1 MAGPGEEILIETTR
15 IGGALE
21 VRAIDAS
28 DGLEVSFVAPASA
41 SQADI
46 ERLAVAKLNFVRN
59 RKGDGGPDG
68 RGGVLA

>member
-1 MAGPGEEILIETTR
+1 MPGEEILIETTR
-15 IGGALE
+15 VGNAIE

-28 DGLEVSFVAPASA
+28 DGLEVSFMAPANA

-46 ERLAVAKLNFVRN
+46 KTLAVAKLAYVRS
-59 RKGDGGPDG
+59 RRGDGGPKGGG